1 MVYLEIDR
9 VVLVRK
15 TLEIKSAVIDTTEAL
30 RVIAKNT
37 AEVDMA
43 EINITN
49 PHATRLSLMTWR
61 NTLISKRKTLTMP

>member
-15 TLEIKSAVIDTTEAL
+15 TIEIKSAVIDTTEAL

-37 AEVDMA
+37 AEVAMA

-49 PHATRLSLMTWR
+49 PHATRLSLMIWR